1 MDQTLTRAGRKLL
14 DAAVQIWEEDPTE
27 KDAAYLARQMV
38 QATLPH
44 KNPGNLPVWT
54 RTNGNLTL
62 AIQPGVDPR
71 KGKVIGYPYG
81 SIPRLLLF
89 WITTEAVR
97 IKARRIEFGRSLTAF
112 MLALGLNP
120 DNGGTGAKRSDARRL
135 RDQMERLFQSRISF
149 HEELSEK
156 DRRAHMWL
164 NMEVAPKGIL
174 WWDIHNPRQDTLW
187 GSWIELGEDFFTAI
201 TSAPVP
207 VDTRALKALKR
218 SPLALDLYA
227 WLTYESY
234 RAHQSGKSRSVAWGL
249 LHKQFGSD
257 YTQLRNFQQAARKA
271 IQKIRGV
278 YPTLKL
284 DVHRGGVCVTPD
296 SLAALTPRPSTI
308 LDGVCTTL

>member
-1 MDQTLTRAGRKLL
+1 MGQKLTRAGGKLL
-14 DAAVQIWEEDPTE
+14 DAAVHIWDEDATE
-27 KDAAYLARQMV
+27 KDAAFIARQLV

-44 KNPGNLPVWT
+44 KNPGNVPVWT
-54 RTNGNLTL
+54 RANGNLTL

-97 IKARRIEFGRSLTAF
+97 TKKHRVELGNSLTAF
-112 MLALGLNP
+112 MLELGLNP

-149 HEELSEK
+149 YEDIEQQ
-156 DRRAHMWL
+156 DRRGHAWL

-174 WWDIHNPRQDTLW
+174 WWDMRNPHQMALW

-234 RAHQSGKSRSVAWGL
+234 RAHRSGKARSVSWGL
-249 LHKQFGSD
+249 LHKQFGAD
-257 YTQLRNFQQAARKA
+257 YARLDNFQQAARRA
-271 IQKIRGV
+271 ILKIRSV
-278 YPTLKL
+278 YPKLKL
-284 DVHRGGVCVTPD
+284 DTRRGGVCVTPD
-296 SLAALTPRPSTI
+296 SLAALTPRPSPTI
-308 LDGVCTTL
+308 DGACTTL